1 MAQKASIQSKLPEKI
16 RVILRNFWG
25 MTLIFIGLSI
35 LLRGIELVLVFSNH
49 VLSIRIQDILVAV
62 LIQDFTWII
71 YLLGLIMI
79 VYMIVAF
86 ISISFGRWLLQTL
99 YSLLLFIQLALVFY
113 FFKTLLPLGKDLFA
127 YSLEDL
133 MLTIQASGQLN
144 AISIGGLLVIL
155 ILLYALFHF
164 SSRFLNL
171 SLKSY
176 LAISLTYLVLLIV
189 YTFLPRIHNEH
200 ASEVEANIALNKSRY
215 LTEESFDYY
224 MYGGEYYFDF
234 YLRSGTD
241 DLIVEKEF
249 LDDTYPFAHRAAYP
263 DVLSP
268 FFDSL
273 TQAPNLVFI
282 FLESFGKAYSG
293 KNAYLGSF
301 TPFLDS
307 LEQHSL
313 VWLNALSSTG
323 RTFGLQPGVFGGL
336 PFGEKGFLE
345 LFPEYPYHNTL
356 LSILHDNNY
365 EIRYFIGAD
374 QNFDNVG
381 PFINYQEPIQ
391 FIDEKEFDPK
401 YPKSPSTGSFSWG
414 YADKEL
420 FENGLEKLPFAF
432 DKPQILVFQTQTSHD
447 PYLVPQRE
455 FYTEKFEN
463 HLDEYLNLSENQK
476 ENYRAYQDIY
486 MTILYA
492 DDAVRDFIQAYK
504 RRPEYENSIFIIT
517 GDHRLPEIPMSSR
530 IDRYHVP
537 LIIYSPLLSRNDYFE
552 GVSSHYEITP
562 SILSF
567 LKNQIDIKL
576 PEIVTWQGQVLD
588 TAQFFRSRIAMPLMR
603 NKNQLID
610 YIHGEMFLSDGQLF
624 RVSEG
629 LNIDPINSPDDLNRM
644 IGEFEEFKNKN
655 NYMVQTRKLLPLPKE
670 D

>member
-1 MAQKASIQSKLPEKI
+1 MAQKASIQSTLPEKI
-16 RVILRNFWG
+16 RIILRNFWG
-25 MTLIFIGLSI
+25 MSLIFIGLSI
-35 LLRGIELVLVFSNH
+35 LLRGIELALVFSNH
-49 VLSIRIQDILVAV
+49 VLPFSLQDIWVSI

-71 YLLGLIMI
+71 YLLGLLLII
-79 VYMIVAF
+79 YLSLVF
-86 ISISFGRWLLQTL
+86 ISVRFGKWLLQTL
-99 YSLLLFIQLALVFY
+99 FSLLLLIHLTLIFY
-113 FFKTLLPLGKDLFA
+113 FFRTLLPLGKDLFA
-127 YSLEDL
+127 YSPEDL
-133 MLTIQASGQLN
+133 MLTVQASGQLN
-144 AISIGGLLVIL
+144 ALTIGGLLVFLVIL
-155 ILLYALFHF
+155 YGLFHF
-164 SSRFLNL
+164 GTRFLNF

-176 LAISLTYLVLLIV
+176 LAISASFLLLLIV
-189 YTFLPRIHNEH
+189 YTFLPRVQNLY

-241 DLIVEKEF
+241 DLVVEKEF
-249 LDDTYPFAHRAAYP
+249 LDDTYPFAHRAEYP

-293 KNAYLGSF
+293 KDAYLGSF

-345 LFPEYPYHNTL
+345 LFPEYPYHQTL
-356 LSILHDNNY
+356 LSILRDNGY
-365 EIRYFIGAD
+365 ETRYFIGAD
-374 QNFDNVG
+374 KNFDHVG
-381 PFINYQEPIQ
+381 PFIEYQEPVQ
-391 FIDEKEFDPK
+391 FIDEKEFDSK
-401 YPKSPSTGSFSWG
+401 YKRAPSNSGFSWG

-420 FENGLEKLPFAF
+420 FENSLEKLPSSLEN
-432 DKPQILVFQTQTSHD
+432 PQILIFQTQTSHD
-447 PYLVPQRE
+447 PYLVPERE
-455 FYTEKFEN
+455 YYSEKFEN
-463 HLDEYLNLSENQK
+463 HLENYLNLSESQK
-476 ENYRAYQDIY
+476 EGYRSYQDIY

-492 DDAVRDFIQAYK
+492 DDAVRDFFK
-504 RRPEYENSIFIIT
+504 DFKKRPEFENSIFIIT

-530 IDRYHVP
+530 IDRFHVP
-537 LIIYSPLLSRNDYFE
+537 LIMYSPLLSRQAYFE

-567 LKNQIDIKL
+567 LEKQLAIQI

-588 TAQFFRSRIAMPLMR
+588 TARFFQSRIAMPLMR

-610 YIHGEMFLSDGQLF
+610 YIHGEIFLSDGQVF
-624 RVSEG
+624 HVSEG

-655 NYMVQTRKLLPLPKE
+655 GYMVQTRKLLPPPVE
-670 D
+670 N